1 MAETDAEKTQQATPR
16 RREEARKQGNVW
28 QPRELAPAAALV
40 VATLMTMLAGPLL
53 WQGLAGFLRLAL
65 EEATPLPDDSLPVTE
80 IAGELP
86 WGVPAGLA
94 VAVAIVTAG
103 LSMATARNISLNGL
117 APKFSRI
124 SPIAGLQRIFSLT
137 GLAGAGTAILKL
149 AAVAGVALAVL
160 VPLLPRLANIGE
172 GSGALA
178 LLGDAMA
185 RLLGAAALVL
195 VVIAL
200 LDAGISWVLREKKL
214 MMTLDEVKRESRQN
228 DGAPEVKAA
237 LRRAQQAAATRRMQ
251 STMKDASVV
260 VVNPTHFAV
269 ALRYQPGSD
278 AAPVVVEMGRLDTA
292 AAIVVVANDLGIPV
306 IRTPRLAR
314 ALFFTAKRG
323 MPVRE
328 ELFSAVA
335 TILAF
340 VMSFDAPD
348 PEAAPAVHVPP
359 AFDFDENGARRR
371 PGTR

>member
-1 MAETDAEKTQQATPR
+1 MA
-16 RREEARKQGNVW
+16 
-28 QPRELAPAAALV
+28 
-40 VATLMTMLAGPLL
+40 
-53 WQGLAGFLRLAL
+53 
-65 EEATPLPDDSLPVTE
+65 S
-80 IAGELP
+80 
-86 WGVPAGLA
+86 
-94 VAVAIVTAG
+94 
-103 LSMATARNISLNGL
+103 
-117 APKFSRI
+117 
-124 SPIAGLQRIFSLT
+124 
-137 GLAGAGTAILKL
+137 
-149 AAVAGVALAVL
+149 AVL

-172 GSGALA
+172 GPAALG
-178 LLGDAMA
+178 LLGEAMA

-195 VVIAL
+195 VVIAV
-200 LDAGISWVLREKKL
+200 LDAGISWVLRERKL

-292 AAIVVVANDLGIPV
+292 AAIVVVAKELGIPV

-348 PEAAPAVHVPP
+348 PEAAPAGACAAGVRFRRAWRAPP
-359 AFDFDENGARRR
+359 
-371 PGTR
+371 PGRAAMRKLSQAEPL

>member
-1 MAETDAEKTQQATPR
+1 MAESDAERTQSATPR

-28 QPRELAPAAALV
+28 QLRELAPAAALV

-65 EEATPLPDDSLPVTE
+65 AEATPLPDDSLPVTE

-103 LSMATARNISLNGL
+103 LSMATARNVSLNGL
-117 APKFSRI
+117 APKLSRI

-160 VPLLPRLANIGE
+160 VPLLPRLANSGE
-172 GSGALA
+172 GPAALA
-178 LLGDAMA
+178 LLGEAMA

-200 LDAGISWVLREKKL
+200 LDAGISWVLRERKL

-292 AAIVVVANDLGIPV
+292 AAIVVVAKDLGIPV

-323 MPVRE
+323 LPVRE

-340 VMSFDAPD
+340 VMSFDHPD
-348 PEAAPAVHVPP
+348 PEAAPPVHVPP
-359 AFDFDENGARRR
+359 AFDFDEHGERRK
-371 PGTR
+371 PGGR

>member
-1 MAETDAEKTQQATPR
+1 MAESDAEKTQQATPR

-28 QPRELAPAAALV
+28 QPRELAPAAAMLV
-40 VATLMTMLAGPLL
+40 AALMAVLAGPLL
-53 WQGLAGFLRLAL
+53 WQGLAGFLALAL
-65 EEATPLPDDSLPVTE
+65 EEATPLTDDSLPV
-80 IAGELP
+80 GELAGALP
-86 WGVPAGLA
+86 WEVPAGLA
-94 VAVAIVTAG
+94 VAVALVTAG
-103 LSMATARNISLNGL
+103 LAMATSRNVSLNGL

-124 SPIAGLQRIFSLT
+124 SPLAGLQRIFSLT
-137 GLAGAGTAILKL
+137 GLAGAATAILKL
-149 AAVAGVALAVL
+149 AAVGGVALAVL

-172 GSGALA
+172 GAGALA
-178 LLGDAMA
+178 LLGEALV
-185 RLLGAAALVL
+185 RLLAAAALVL
-195 VVIAL
+195 GIVAL
-200 LDAGISWVLREKKL
+200 IDAGISWFLREKKL

-269 ALRYQPGSD
+269 ALRYQPRSD

-292 AAIVVVANDLGIPV
+292 AAIVVVAKELGIPV

-323 MPVRE
+323 LPVRE

-359 AFDFDENGARRR
+359 AFDFDETGARRR
-371 PGTR
+371 PGAR